1 MEDKEVKRS
10 ITKARYSR
18 GKETRERILNVAVRL
33 FGSRGFDSVST
44 REIADAAAVPPA
56 SLRYYFENKQGLYIA
71 CLGHIQTST
80 LQVIEPAL
88 QSAEMLLKDLNTN
101 TALLIDAFC
110 DVQAALIDYM
120 IGRPDADTTA
130 LFMLRHDLPGDGGT
144 STFKGDGTIA
154 YRMMACFV
162 QMMMAISGNTL
173 EPQTA
178 LIVAG
183 LINGQPTA
191 IQLRRHRLAEMGWDI
206 TPERL
211 AWLKQTIRTNTTAIL
226 HAHSII
232 HQSTASSGTSI

>member
-1 MEDKEVKRS
+1 MEHKEVKRS
-10 ITKARYSR
+10 STRARYSR
-18 GKETRERILNVAVRL
+18 GKETRERILNVAVEL

-44 REIADAAAVPPA
+44 REIADAASVPPA
-56 SLRYYFENKQGLYIA
+56 SLRYYFQNKQGLYIA

-80 LQVIEPAL
+80 LQAIEPAL
-88 QSAEMLLKDLNTN
+88 QAAENLLKDSE
-101 TALLIDAFC
+101 ADADRRIDTFC
-110 DVQAALIDYM
+110 DLQAAYIDHM

-144 STFKGDGTIA
+144 RNLKADGTIA

-162 QMMMAISGNTL
+162 QMMMAISGNKL

-183 LINGQPTA
+183 LINGQLTA

-211 AWLKQTIRTNTTAIL
+211 FWLKRTIRAHTAAIL
-226 HAHSII
+226 RSHSAMY
-232 HQSTASSGTSI
+232 QSAKDSPV